1 MCVCVCGCA
10 GVCVCVYVCMCVCP
24 RLVSTTTHALT
35 NRWPQYHAQYV
46 SILKRVVFLAK
57 LSIAWDYKSAI
68 VIAFLLCGSMC
79 ILHLKYTSSDGFSA
93 VVTPDFLHNHLV
105 PKSVLSSKGMY

>member
-1 MCVCVCGCA
+1 MWVSAAHIHHHSCTDKPMATVPCSVCFNFKTCF
-10 GVCVCVYVCMCVCP
+10 
-24 RLVSTTTHALT
+24 
-35 NRWPQYHAQYV
+35 
-46 SILKRVVFLAK
+46 FLAK

-68 VIAFLLCGSMC
+68 VRAFLLCGSMC
-79 ILHLKYTSSDGFSA
+79 ILHLKYTWSDGFSA